1 MLASGSRWALWTALL
16 GSAAGC
22 NKAWHAETMTP
33 PIRFGASLEAR
44 TSFPAVIATRDMELP
59 RWVQLPNSVYFV
71 AVSRDRLRFHV
82 TLHHKWEDM
91 TDPRRWRVWIED
103 DTGGRYNPVGVD
115 RRAVKSVTR
124 SYERPTGQWSAQ
136 SYQVSMY
143 KGDGDYV
150 FHRHNLVR
158 RDMRYL
164 VLVMQ
169 RPGYEYRY
177 RWSFVD
183 DEGAP
188 LPLPTAAQEPMARS
202 GRCVRPGSKCG
213 PIIASPSRT
222 PPRHR

>member
-1 MLASGSRWALWTALL
+1 M
-16 GSAAGC
+16 SAAGC

-33 PIRFGASLEAR
+33 PIHFGTTLEAR

-59 RWVQLPNSVYFV
+59 RWVELPNSVYFV

-103 DTGGRYNPVGVD
+103 DTGRHDDPVGVD
-115 RRAVKSVTR
+115 RRTVRSVSR
-124 SYERPTGQWSAQ
+124 NYERPRGQWSAQ
-136 SYQVSMY
+136 VYQVNMY

-183 DEGAP
+183 EDEDVPA
-188 LPLPTAAQEPMARS
+188 LPTTAQETMARS
-202 GRCVRPGSKCG
+202 GRCVRPGSRCG
-213 PIIASPSRT
+213 PIIASPSRA
-222 PPRHR
+222 PSRHR

>member
-16 GSAAGC
+16 VSAAGC

-33 PIRFGASLEAR
+33 PIHFGASLEAR
-44 TSFPAVIATRDMELP
+44 TSLPAVISTHDMELP
-59 RWVQLPNSVYFV
+59 LFVALPNYVYFV

-91 TDPRRWRVWIED
+91 TDPTRWRVWIED
-103 DTGGRYNPVGVD
+103 DTGTRYDPVGVD
-115 RRAVKSVTR
+115 RRAVKSVTHAY
-124 SYERPTGQWSAQ
+124 SPSGNPHQH
-136 SYQVSMY
+136 YQVSMW

-150 FHRHNLVR
+150 FYRRNLVR

-177 RWSFVD
+177 RWSFVED
-183 DEGAP
+183 DGAP
-188 LPLPTAAQEPMARS
+188 LVASTRR
-202 GRCVRPGSKCG
+202 GRR
-213 PIIASPSRT
+213 
-222 PPRHR
+222 